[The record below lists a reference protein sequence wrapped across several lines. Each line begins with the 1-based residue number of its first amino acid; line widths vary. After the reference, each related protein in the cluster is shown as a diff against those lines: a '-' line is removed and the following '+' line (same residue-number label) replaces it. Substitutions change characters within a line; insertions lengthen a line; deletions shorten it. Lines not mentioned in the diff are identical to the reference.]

1 LALAISVTPMRP
13 AAPALKSVMIVLP
26 SDWET
31 LSLNERAMMSFRPP
45 AGQGTRNLTG
55 RVGQS
60 VWAQV
65 DTEATHRRIASSKR
79 EIFMPNPQAKVRPH
93 ARRRVVPPSTPA
105 RSCDSVRRNARGNA
119 MIRTSRRHVLML
131 AVLMSAAALPAAAQ
145 PAVFPTK
152 PIRLIVPHAPGG
164 NSDTF
169 GRILA
174 QKLSEKIGQQV
185 VVENRAG
192 AGGTVGSALV
202 SKAAPDGY
210 TLVVADNGTHA
221 IAPTLYGAKLPYDV
235 FKDFTPITLA
245 ATFPTVIM
253 IHPSVPAQN
262 ATEFVALA
270 KSQPGKLT
278 YSSAGTGN
286 GSHLTI
292 ELFRTAAG
300 GLDMLHVP
308 YKGGAPAVQALL
320 AGEVQMTSVSVNTAL
335 PHITSGKVRALGV
348 ASMKRS
354 PALPD
359 VPTFAES
366 GIPFDGDSWLAIMGP
381 PGIPA
386 DVATTLNREIAAT
399 LREPETQERL
409 AKIGLV
415 VVASSQSGLTDVLQ
429 RDVPKWGKAVKD
441 SGAVSD

>member
-1 LALAISVTPMRP
+1 MIPMRRRQLLKL
-13 AAPALKSVMIVLP
+13 ATAL
-26 SDWET
+26 T
-31 LSLNERAMMSFRPP
+31 
-45 AGQGTRNLTG
+45 
-55 RVGQS
+55 
-60 VWAQV
+60 
-65 DTEATHRRIASSKR
+65 AS
-79 EIFMPNPQAKVRPH
+79 
-93 ARRRVVPPSTPA
+93 
-105 RSCDSVRRNARGNA
+105 
-119 MIRTSRRHVLML
+119 
-131 AVLMSAAALPAAAQ
+131 AALPAAAQ
-145 PAVFPTK
+145 TSTFPTK

-185 VVENRAG
+185 VVENKPG

-221 IAPTLYGAKLPYDV
+221 IAPALYGAKLPYDV

-320 AGEVQMTSVSVNTAL
+320 AGEVQMTAVSVNTAL
-335 PHITSGKVRALGV
+335 PQITSGKVRALGV

-366 GIPFDGDSWLAIMGP
+366 GIPFEGDSWLAIMGP

-386 DVATTLNREIAAT
+386 NVAATLNREIAAT

-415 VVASSQSGLTDVLQ
+415 VVASPQSGLTELLQ

-441 SGAVSD
+441 SGAVAE